1 MEIRQQKINKRKSY
15 SALKVP
21 KTIADSVDPHAF
33 KLSQEEDHTLSRVRQ
48 YVLHNAVHVKEN
60 GKVTWHKKRNLL

>member
-33 KLSQEEDHTLSRVRQ
+33 TCKLSQEEDHTLTRVRH
-48 YVLHNAVHVKEN
+48 YVL
-60 GKVTWHKKRNLL
+60 